1 MMQLKAAQD
10 RFRLSPPCSGLLGNT
25 PWLKDWFAST
35 RVSAVLLGPVPVIP
49 CQGTG
54 EPRAPSCHQGAV
66 GAARLPGAGLS
77 VLSTPPALSTGV
89 SNAMML
95 PVVDGDGRRSQG
107 TARAPRASGPV
118 NLTLASA
125 DDCL

>member
-1 MMQLKAAQD
+1 MQLKAAQD
-10 RFRLSPPCSGLLGNT
+10 RFRLSPPCSALLGNT

-77 VLSTPPALSTGV
+77 VLSTPRHRCEQCHDAPSGGWGREEVPGHSMSTQGKWSRQFNLSK
-89 SNAMML
+89 
-95 PVVDGDGRRSQG
+95 
-107 TARAPRASGPV
+107 
-118 NLTLASA
+118 
-125 DDCL
+125 C